1 MKIKKQEVKPMAAYM
16 NEKQAAE
23 RYNVAIQTLR
33 NWRSVRKG
41 PPYIKLE
48 RLVRYSVD
56 ETDQYFRSHMVDP
69 EAK

>member
-1 MKIKKQEVKPMAAYM
+1 MAVYI
-16 NEKQAAE
+16 NERQAAE

-48 RLVRYSVD
+48 RLVRYAVE
-56 ETDQYFRSHMVDP
+56 ETDRYFQSHRVDP